1 MAPRIGSID
10 GASGIGRARRKRRGA
25 SAEAAAVAPP
35 PEEARA
41 ASGAGSIPPA
51 DPAPAVSAQV
61 MGQSDSAEDA
71 PPANSAARQ
80 ARGAYLKVEWSGRY
94 DRRTRSGRIAKTDV

>member
-10 GASGIGRARRKRRGA
+10 GAAGVHRARRRRRSDSA
-25 SAEAAAVAPP
+25 SDSAPID
-35 PEEARA
+35 ETRA
-41 ASGAGSIPPA
+41 APGAAPIHPT

-71 PPANSAARQ
+71 PSANSAARQ

-94 DRRTRSGRIAKTDV
+94 DRRTRSGRITKTDV